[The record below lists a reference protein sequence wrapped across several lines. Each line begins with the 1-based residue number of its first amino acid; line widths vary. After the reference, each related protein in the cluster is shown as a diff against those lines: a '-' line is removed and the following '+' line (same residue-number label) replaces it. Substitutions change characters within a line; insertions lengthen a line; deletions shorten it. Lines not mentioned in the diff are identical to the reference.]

1 MECLIWS
8 VCPGVALHLV
18 PRYYGI
24 HPVSTPTD
32 SDVLAQVITEARQ
45 VKSAGYN
52 GTEIHKQS
60 IDRLCRD
67 PPHVAS
73 CRKDWLDG
81 LLTLDFYAARLRLFP
96 SWIGRSVPERYIV
109 SV

>member
-1 MECLIWS
+1 MSDL
-8 VCPGVALHLV
+8 VCVPGVALHLV
-18 PRYYGI
+18 PSLSI
-24 HPVSTPTD
+24 V
-32 SDVLAQVITEARQ
+32 
-45 VKSAGYN
+45 SAG
-52 GTEIHKQS
+52 T
-60 IDRLCRD
+60 

-96 SWIGRSVPERYIV
+96 SWIGRSVPERHIV